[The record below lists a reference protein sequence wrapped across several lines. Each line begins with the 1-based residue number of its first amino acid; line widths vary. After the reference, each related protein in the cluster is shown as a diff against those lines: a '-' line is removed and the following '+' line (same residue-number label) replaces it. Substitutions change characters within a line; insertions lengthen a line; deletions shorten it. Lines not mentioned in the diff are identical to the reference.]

1 MQLSAER
8 MSAMA
13 SPEWLEEI
21 DELATACKNGETSQ
35 ALELLR
41 KHPDVLDSPD
51 RDERYIYPGSRLWSP
66 LYLAAKN
73 GHEELVLALLDA
85 GANPVPYEMAG
96 QYHQY
101 TYGDWTKELL
111 ERGYTSIAE
120 AIREAI
126 RKRYGPPFDEG
137 NLIDAVTGGKTEQVR
152 SLLMAKPERVR
163 QVDEAGNALLHHAVA
178 NDRLEIVR
186 LLIEHGAPIDAANG
200 DDRTPAIVALFGLH
214 RYWRLE
220 LKREIMEL
228 LLANGAKHTA
238 LIAAT
243 IGDETRVRQLL
254 AEDPSVANQA
264 DPCRRRA
271 LSGAT
276 AGGHTAI
283 VRLLLEHGADPN
295 AKEAICLGGL
305 SLRTAAS
312 MGNRDIV
319 RLLLDHGAV
328 PSHWVDSSGD
338 AMFAAHHG
346 GHHEIVQMLY
356 AYGGTMEL
364 QVYAAQYRI
373 DVIAEVLNLQP
384 SKANDVLPYGWE
396 ESGNEQL
403 AHDIMMLAIRH
414 GARFEHASSWNL
426 RWTLLKYPRV
436 FRLLQE
442 HGASAEATLLGVAGD
457 FSRRYKSPEAQLRV
471 AAYLIEECGADV
483 NCRDEEGMTPLAKA
497 AKAGQDYLVELLL
510 HKGAAPMTPDAP
522 DWAQPT
528 ALAEQRGYIEIAKLL
543 RSKM

>member
-1 MQLSAER
+1 
-8 MSAMA
+8 MSTMPN
-13 SPEWLEEI
+13 PEWLEEI
-21 DELATACKNGETSQ
+21 DELASACKNGETSK

-41 KHPDVLDSPD
+41 KHSDVLDSPD

-66 LYLAAKN
+66 LYLAAKH
-73 GHEELVLALLDA
+73 GHEELVLALLAA
-85 GANPVPYEMAG
+85 GANPVSYEMAG
-96 QYHQY
+96 QYHEY

-111 ERGYTSIAE
+111 ERGYTSITI

-126 RKRYGPPFDEG
+126 RQKYGPPFDDG
-137 NLIDAVTGGKTEQVR
+137 SLIDAVTGGKTEEV
-152 SLLMAKPERVR
+152 SELLKANPERVR
-163 QVDEAGNALLHHAVA
+163 QVDEAGNTLLHHAVA
-178 NDRLEIVR
+178 NDRLDIVR
-186 LLIEHGAPIDAANG
+186 LLIEHGAFIDSANG
-200 DDRTPAIVALFGLH
+200 DSRTPAIVALFGLH
-214 RYWRLE
+214 RYWRHE
-220 LKREIMEL
+220 VKREILDL
-228 LLANGAKHTA
+228 LLANGANHTA

-254 AEDPSVANQA
+254 AEDPSLANQA
-264 DPCRRRA
+264 DPCRRRP

-276 AGGHTAI
+276 AGGHTDI

-364 QVYAAQYRI
+364 QVYAAQHRI
-373 DVIAEVLNLQP
+373 DVIAEVLDLQP

-396 ESGNEQL
+396 EGGNEQL

-457 FSRRYKSPEAQLRV
+457 MSRRYKGPEAQLQL

-483 NCRDEEGMTPLAKA
+483 NCRDEERMTPLAKA
-497 AKAGQDYLVELLL
+497 VAAGQAYLVELFLQ
-510 HKGAAPMTPDAP
+510 KGAAVTTPDAP

-528 ALAEQRGYIEIAKLL
+528 TLAEQRGYKEIAKLL
-543 RSKM
+543 RSNM